1 MRSLVGQKMLM
12 ALSGVV
18 LLGYLVLHMLGNL
31 KVFQGPEHFNAYAEN
46 LRLLGAPLLGRGQA
60 LWVVRIVLLIAV
72 GAHIWSAV
80 AVTRASWRARPTGYH
95 RLALVE
101 TTYAARTIR
110 WGAVII
116 VVYVVY
122 HLLDFTFGRVNPGFV
137 PGDVYRNVI
146 ASFRVAPIAVAYVIA
161 NIVVGLHVY
170 HGVWSGAQ
178 TLGLN
183 RAPSDRWRRRGA
195 AGFAVLLTAGY
206 LVVPLAVL
214 AGLLR

>member
-12 ALSGVV
+12 AVSGAA

-31 KVFQGPEHFNAYAEN
+31 KVFQGPEHFNAYAEA
-46 LRLLGAPLLGRGQA
+46 LRVLGAPLLGRGQA
-60 LWVVRIVLLIAV
+60 LWIVRIILLAALA
-72 GAHIWSAV
+72 AHIWSAV
-80 AVTRASWRARPTGYH
+80 AVTRASWRARPIGYH
-95 RLALVE
+95 RLQLVE

-116 VVYVVY
+116 VLYVIY
-122 HLLDFTFGRVNPGFV
+122 HLLDFTFGRVNPGYV

-146 ASFRVAPIAVAYVIA
+146 ASFRIAPVAVAYVLA

-183 RAPSDRWRRRGA
+183 RPPSDRWRRRGA
-195 AGFAVLLTAGY
+195 AAFAIVLTAGY

-214 AGLLR
+214 AGQLR